1 MLGRPLLCFKH
12 LSFRSSLQ
20 QGAYIEPCIIWLNAP
35 KARDEAFV
43 CLDCL
48 RLLLFSPW
56 RSQTFKVHDRS
67 KLFSE
72 IARILLAPADPSPN
86 ATATVAEICP
96 ADTAADPSPD
106 ATAAEVVNEALPK
119 PSAKRQRD
127 MNFDA
132 FDGVDGSRTPAPVP
146 PSPPTPTQAELLS
159 ALTKEAIDEMDLFQ
173 LKRAA
178 SNLGLRSIGLVPQL
192 KQRLKNHL
200 VVRHAA
206 SGGSNPSLASTSSQ
220 PAPSRT
226 TTSVTV
232 NAHVAAEAGAA
243 PTTLE
248 HAPVL
253 FESHANNA
261 IADVDAVL
269 ENPPTPMNAAAAAIA
284 GTRCMVLFEFHRFF
298 AGALVSSRPDAITG
312 TRFVLYP
319 STLQLLFS
327 NCKSTTLLRRYRV
340 AYDNG
345 DSDDDDV
352 RLEELFHPP
361 ATHARPTAHVTPV
374 SEHRQPELG
383 VLLHAALAIGVID
396 AEAPAEAPAVP
407 AAKKSCLRW
416 DPVDPVEQR
425 AKRQRAKRPRSNV
438 RFCGTVS
445 DNDGKTTPLMEE
457 FDWPRK
463 VRRTGIGDG
472 STTVGDGSGT
482 GVGDGIGTGVGDG
495 TSTVVG
501 DVSGTAVGDGI
512 GTNDNAGAVGALVGA
527 ANGDWI
533 GTGIGDGSTTV
544 GDGSGAGVGDGI
556 GTGVGDGSSTVV
568 GDVSDTAVGD
578 GIGTNDNAGAV
589 GALVGAANS
598 DWIGTGIC
606 DGSTT
611 VGDGSGTGV
620 ADGIGTGVGDGSS
633 TVVGDVSVT
642 AVGDGI
648 GTDVGAARC
657 RPWDRSVVAGGEA
670 AALRRRRLRRLA
682 RRTAAVTQFTSG
694 ETLFLPST
702 IHQPAPYFLFFDTIP
717 HRIAFNFPCRLVRSC
732 VVTGTQLFS
741 PGRSSASLHIPI
753 FVRPRVHHDPAVAKV
768 GGDDEIDVIGGE
780 PDPSDDTM
788 MSISRKRQK
797 KRPPPR
803 ARSVDSLPV
812 PVLMGHSSLE
822 ITDARE
828 LFTFPMEEGARSTV
842 KVTVGDRVRC
852 QDGVWFND
860 NVIALYRKWLLQ
872 ESPPPLEPQH
882 HFSTHFYTK
891 LTQGGRGMNHGNVQR
906 WTLHVPLFRKSLVTI
921 PIEHNKHW
929 TLIIV
934 ANLDMIVGGE
944 FEPGIYVIDPLGL
957 HQPTFV
963 TNIREY
969 LEAEWNANDF
979 TNWRACPIDLA
990 NLPVHYPQAT
1000 LQNNGDDCGVYTGVV
1015 YLTKAISVG
1024 RLKPASSFFMSKE
1037 DAAEVRFKK
1046 PRRHGMLSTRHGIV
1060 RIRREIYDLMTKLA
1074 TEFHSAGHVY
1084 RNTVKVYAK
1093 EAEADGVLETVAHQ
1107 LAAAVAYTSCFFR
1120 GGRFPMPRSAS
1131 HASYAHVD
1139 PEPSEDSNLADE
1151 GFLQYLTK
1159 GTEILA
1165 LPISETDIEMYFPG
1179 GKVDGNI
1186 LSGSGSSSIVL
1197 AAGDVLAMPFPEGGQ
1212 VYPIKKTLFEKTYTI
1227 QDRATSHAERE
1238 AYVNRTSLVRTME
1251 KHATAVRNTLKS
1263 LGLNDATSA
1272 ISTAV
1277 PAGNDGEVGAE
1288 PSICLGASPDP
1299 SRTAPVVPATDS
1311 RHGEGIIYAAPAT
1324 APRNATAAQTVP
1336 QHTDSADEEDDEHD
1350 DFPLDFFAAKVELL
1364 RLKVPFLV
1372 CCFIAPHSPP

>member
-1 MLGRPLLCFKH
+1 M
-12 LSFRSSLQ
+12 
-20 QGAYIEPCIIWLNAP
+20 
-35 KARDEAFV
+35 
-43 CLDCL
+43 
-48 RLLLFSPW
+48 
-56 RSQTFKVHDRS
+56 
-67 KLFSE
+67 
-72 IARILLAPADPSPN
+72 
-86 ATATVAEICP
+86 
-96 ADTAADPSPD
+96 
-106 ATAAEVVNEALPK
+106 
-119 PSAKRQRD
+119 
-127 MNFDA
+127 
-132 FDGVDGSRTPAPVP
+132 
-146 PSPPTPTQAELLS
+146 
-159 ALTKEAIDEMDLFQ
+159 
-173 LKRAA
+173 
-178 SNLGLRSIGLVPQL
+178 
-192 KQRLKNHL
+192 
-200 VVRHAA
+200 
-206 SGGSNPSLASTSSQ
+206 
-220 PAPSRT
+220 
-226 TTSVTV
+226 
-232 NAHVAAEAGAA
+232 
-243 PTTLE
+243 
-248 HAPVL
+248 
-253 FESHANNA
+253 
-261 IADVDAVL
+261 
-269 ENPPTPMNAAAAAIA
+269 
-284 GTRCMVLFEFHRFF
+284 
-298 AGALVSSRPDAITG
+298 
-312 TRFVLYP
+312 
-319 STLQLLFS
+319 
-327 NCKSTTLLRRYRV
+327 
-340 AYDNG
+340 
-345 DSDDDDV
+345 
-352 RLEELFHPP
+352 
-361 ATHARPTAHVTPV
+361 
-374 SEHRQPELG
+374 
-383 VLLHAALAIGVID
+383 
-396 AEAPAEAPAVP
+396 
-407 AAKKSCLRW
+407 
-416 DPVDPVEQR
+416 
-425 AKRQRAKRPRSNV
+425 
-438 RFCGTVS
+438 
-445 DNDGKTTPLMEE
+445 
-457 FDWPRK
+457 
-463 VRRTGIGDG
+463 
-472 STTVGDGSGT
+472 
-482 GVGDGIGTGVGDG
+482 
-495 TSTVVG
+495 
-501 DVSGTAVGDGI
+501 
-512 GTNDNAGAVGALVGA
+512 
-527 ANGDWI
+527 
-533 GTGIGDGSTTV
+533 
-544 GDGSGAGVGDGI
+544 
-556 GTGVGDGSSTVV
+556 
-568 GDVSDTAVGD
+568 
-578 GIGTNDNAGAV
+578 
-589 GALVGAANS
+589 
-598 DWIGTGIC
+598 
-606 DGSTT
+606 
-611 VGDGSGTGV
+611 
-620 ADGIGTGVGDGSS
+620 
-633 TVVGDVSVT
+633 
-642 AVGDGI
+642 
-648 GTDVGAARC
+648 
-657 RPWDRSVVAGGEA
+657 
-670 AALRRRRLRRLA
+670 RRRRLRRLA

-860 NVIALYRKWLLQ
+860 NVIALYLKWFLQ
-872 ESPPPLEPQH
+872 EFPPPLEPQY

-921 PIEHNKHW
+921 PIEHNNHW

-944 FEPGIYVIDPLGL
+944 FEPGIYVIDPLGRD
-957 HQPTFV
+957 QPTFV
-963 TNIREY
+963 TDIREY

-1000 LQNNGDDCGVYTGVV
+1000 RQNNGDDCGVYTGVV

-1046 PRRHGMLSTRHGIV
+1046 PRRHRMLSTRHGIV

-1139 PEPSEDSNLADE
+1139 PEPSEDSNLFDE

-1165 LPISETDIEMYFPG
+1165 LPISETDIEIYFPG

-1350 DFPLDFFAAKVELL
+1350 DFPLDDFAAKVELL
-1364 RLKVPFLV
+1364 QLKVPFLV
-1372 CCFIAPHSPP
+1372 CCFIAPHSHP